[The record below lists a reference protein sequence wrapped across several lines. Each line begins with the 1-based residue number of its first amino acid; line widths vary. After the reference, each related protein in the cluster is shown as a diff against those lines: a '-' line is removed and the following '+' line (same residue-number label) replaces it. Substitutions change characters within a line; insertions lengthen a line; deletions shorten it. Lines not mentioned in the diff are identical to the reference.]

1 MESWEF
7 PVELDEFLEF
17 CVEDRG
23 MPLCFCFG
31 VGVPFKESDVIRVY
45 KSHKSRH
52 TGDCVEL
59 KSC

>member
-1 MESWEF
+1 MWRTVGCRCVF
-7 PVELDEFLEF
+7 ALE
-17 CVEDRG
+17 
-23 MPLCFCFG
+23 